1 MDMYQKKEMR
11 AENKMEKTFHN
22 VPINWYPGHMA
33 KAKREIE
40 EKLKFVDI
48 VFELVDARIPISS
61 RNPMINEILKN
72 KPRLVLL
79 TKATMADDYYNKKYI
94 NEFND
99 NSTTVLLIDSIS
111 GLNINKIVT
120 NCKMILHEKL
130 EKEQAKGMK
139 PRAIK
144 AMVLGI
150 PNVGKSTL
158 INKLVGK
165 KTTIV
170 GNKPGVTKSLQ
181 WIRINKDLELL
192 DTPGVLWPKFD
203 DQKVAFNLALTGA
216 IKDEVIHKDDLILYF
231 IDFLKEYYPNA
242 LSLYNVSVEDENLE
256 ILNKIANDKKYI
268 RNKEI
273 EYERVYELILNDL
286 RNLKL
291 GRITL
296 DR

>member
-1 MDMYQKKEMR
+1 MIQ
-11 AENKMEKTFHN
+11 
-22 VPINWYPGHMA
+22 WYPGHMA

-48 VFELVDARIPISS
+48 VFELVDARVPVSS
-61 RNPMINEILKN
+61 RNPMINDILKN

-79 TKATMADDYYNKKYI
+79 TKSTMGDEYYNNKFI
-94 NEFND
+94 ND
-99 NSTTVLLIDSIS
+99 INSDTTKALLIDSIS

-120 NCKMILHEKL
+120 YCKTVLKEKL
-130 EKEQAKGMK
+130 EKEQARGMK

-144 AMVLGI
+144 AMVIGI

-158 INKLVGK
+158 VNKLVGK
-165 KTTIV
+165 KTAIV

-203 DQKVAFNLALTGA
+203 DQKVGYNLAMTGA
-216 IKDEVIHKDDLILYF
+216 IKDDIIYKDDLILYF
-231 IDFLKEYYPNA
+231 ISFLKEHYPNA
-242 LSLYNVSVEDENLE
+242 LEYYKVNKDMDNVE
-256 ILNKIANDKKYI
+256 ILDVIGKNKNYI
-268 RNKEI
+268 RNKET
-273 EYERVYELILNDL
+273 EYERVYELILNDF

>member
-1 MDMYQKKEMR
+1 MKNN
-11 AENKMEKTFHN
+11 ENEKGLHKN
-22 VPINWYPGHMA
+22 VINWYPGHMA

-40 EKLKFVDI
+40 EKLKYVDI
-48 VFELVDARIPISS
+48 VFELADARIPISS
-61 RNPMINEILKN
+61 RNPMIDEILKN

-79 TKATMADDYYNKKYI
+79 TKATMGDEHYNKKFI
-94 NEFND
+94 SEMNET
-99 NSTTVLLIDSIS
+99 STVLLIDSIS
-111 GLNINKIVT
+111 GLNINKIVNT
-120 NCKMILHEKL
+120 CKTILKEKL
-130 EKEQAKGMK
+130 DKEQAKGMK
-139 PRAIK
+139 PRPIK
-144 AMVLGI
+144 TMVLGI

-165 KTTIV
+165 KSTIV

-181 WIRINKDLELL
+181 WIRINKDLDLL

-203 DQKVAFNLALTGA
+203 DQITAYNLALTGA
-216 IKDEVIHKDDLILYF
+216 IKDDVIHKDDLILYF
-231 IDFLKEYYPNA
+231 IDFLKKYYPNS
-242 LSLYNVSVEDENLE
+242 LSLYNVTKEEDNIE
-256 ILNKIANDKKYI
+256 ILNTIAKNKNFI

-273 EYERVYELILNDL
+273 EYERVYELILNDF

>member
-1 MDMYQKKEMR
+1 MIQ
-11 AENKMEKTFHN
+11 
-22 VPINWYPGHMA
+22 WYPGHMA

-48 VFELVDARIPISS
+48 VFELVDARVPISS
-61 RNPMINEILKN
+61 RNPMINDILKN
-72 KPRLVLL
+72 KPRLILL
-79 TKATMADDYYNKKYI
+79 TKSTMSDEHFNNKFVNEI
-94 NEFND
+94 NEN
-99 NSTTVLLIDSIS
+99 NNTKALLIDSIS
-111 GLNINKIVT
+111 GLNINKIVSM
-120 NCKMILHEKL
+120 CKTVLKDKL
-130 EKEQAKGMK
+130 EKEQALGMK

-165 KTTIV
+165 KTAIV

-181 WIRINKDLELL
+181 WIRINKDLDLL

-203 DQKVAFNLALTGA
+203 DQKVGYNLAMSGA
-216 IKDEVIHKDDLILYF
+216 IKDDIIYKDDLILYF
-231 IDFLKEYYPNA
+231 IDFLKQYYPNA
-242 LSLYNVSVEDENLE
+242 LSLYGVNVDTDNVE
-256 ILNKIANDKKYI
+256 ILNIIGKNKNYI
-268 RNKEI
+268 RNKEV
-273 EYERVYELILNDL
+273 EYERVYDLILNDF

>member
-1 MDMYQKKEMR
+1 MIQ
-11 AENKMEKTFHN
+11 
-22 VPINWYPGHMA
+22 WYPGHMA

-48 VFELVDARIPISS
+48 VFELVDARVPVSS
-61 RNPMINEILKN
+61 RNPMINDILKN

-79 TKATMADDYYNKKYI
+79 TKSTMGDEYYNNKFI
-94 NEFND
+94 ND
-99 NSTTVLLIDSIS
+99 INSDTTKALLIDSIS

-120 NCKMILHEKL
+120 YCKTVLKEKL
-130 EKEQAKGMK
+130 EKEQARGMK

-144 AMVLGI
+144 EMVIGI

-158 INKLVGK
+158 VNKLVGK
-165 KTTIV
+165 KTAIV

-203 DQKVAFNLALTGA
+203 DQKVGYNLAMTGA
-216 IKDEVIHKDDLILYF
+216 IKDDIIYKDDLILYF
-231 IDFLKEYYPNA
+231 ISFLKEHYPNV
-242 LSLYNVSVEDENLE
+242 LEYYKVNKDMDNVE
-256 ILNKIANDKKYI
+256 ILDVIGKNKNYI
-268 RNKEI
+268 RNKET
-273 EYERVYELILNDL
+273 EYERVYELILNDF

>member
-1 MDMYQKKEMR
+1 MIQ
-11 AENKMEKTFHN
+11 
-22 VPINWYPGHMA
+22 WYPGHMA

-48 VFELVDARIPISS
+48 VFELVDARVPVSS
-61 RNPMINEILKN
+61 RNPMINDILKN

-79 TKATMADDYYNKKYI
+79 TKSTMGDEYYNNKFI
-94 NEFND
+94 ND
-99 NSTTVLLIDSIS
+99 INSDTTKALLIDSIS

-120 NCKMILHEKL
+120 YCKAVLKEKL
-130 EKEQAKGMK
+130 EKEQARGMK

-144 AMVLGI
+144 AMVIGI

-158 INKLVGK
+158 VNKLVGK
-165 KTTIV
+165 KTAIV

-203 DQKVAFNLALTGA
+203 DQKVGYNLAMTGA
-216 IKDEVIHKDDLILYF
+216 IKDDIIYKDDLILYF
-231 IDFLKEYYPNA
+231 ISFLKEHYPNA
-242 LSLYNVSVEDENLE
+242 LEYYKVNKDMDNVE
-256 ILNKIANDKKYI
+256 ILDVIGKNKNYI
-268 RNKEI
+268 RNKET
-273 EYERVYELILNDL
+273 EYERVYELILNDF

>member
-1 MDMYQKKEMR
+1 MIQ
-11 AENKMEKTFHN
+11 
-22 VPINWYPGHMA
+22 WYPGHMA

-48 VFELVDARIPISS
+48 VFELVDARVPVSS
-61 RNPMINEILKN
+61 RNPVINDILKN
-72 KPRLVLL
+72 KPRLVLVTKSTMGDEL
-79 TKATMADDYYNKKYI
+79 YNNKFVNTINQNNNTKA
-94 NEFND
+94 
-99 NSTTVLLIDSIS
+99 LLIDSIS
-111 GLNINKIVT
+111 GLNINKINT
-120 NCKMILHEKL
+120 MCRTILKEKL
-130 EKEQAKGMK
+130 EKEQARGMK
-139 PRAIK
+139 PRAIR
-144 AMVLGI
+144 AMVVGI

-165 KTTIV
+165 KTAIV

-192 DTPGVLWPKFD
+192 DTPGVLWPKFED
-203 DQKVAFNLALTGA
+203 VEVGYNLALTGA
-216 IKDEVIHKDDLILYF
+216 IKDDIIHKDDLILYF
-231 IDFLKEYYPNA
+231 LTFLKQHYKEA
-242 LSLYNVSVEDENLE
+242 LSYYNVNEEMDNVE
-256 ILNKIANDKKYI
+256 ILDVIGKNKNYI
-268 RNKEI
+268 RNKEV

>member
-1 MDMYQKKEMR
+1 MIQ
-11 AENKMEKTFHN
+11 
-22 VPINWYPGHMA
+22 WYPGHMA

-48 VFELVDARIPISS
+48 VFELVDARVPVSS
-61 RNPMINEILKN
+61 RNPVINDILKN
-72 KPRLVLL
+72 KPRLVLVTKSTMGDEAFNNKFVNTINQNNN
-79 TKATMADDYYNKKYI
+79 TKA
-94 NEFND
+94 
-99 NSTTVLLIDSIS
+99 LLIDSIS
-111 GLNINKIVT
+111 GLNINKINT
-120 NCKMILHEKL
+120 MCRTILKEKL
-130 EKEQAKGMK
+130 DKEQARGMK
-139 PRAIK
+139 PRAIR
-144 AMVLGI
+144 AMVVGI

-165 KTTIV
+165 KTAIV

-192 DTPGVLWPKFD
+192 DTPGVLWPKFED
-203 DQKVAFNLALTGA
+203 IKVGYNLALTGA
-216 IKDEVIHKDDLILYF
+216 IKDDIIHKDDLILYF
-231 IDFLKEYYPNA
+231 ITFLKEHYKDA
-242 LSLYNVSVEDENLE
+242 LAYYNVTEDMDNVE
-256 ILNKIANDKKYI
+256 ILDIIGKNKNYI
-268 RNKEI
+268 RNKEV